1 MTDRVRKYIRQYQL
15 LQEGDRVTV
24 GLSGGADSVCLL
36 LCMKAVQE
44 EYRLQLQAV
53 HVHHGLRGEE
63 ADRDAAFA
71 ESLCRKL
78 AVPFRLRHAPVR
90 ELARREG
97 LSLEEAGRILRYQI
111 LREES
116 NGGKIAVAHHRD
128 DQSETLLFHMVRG
141 TGIRGLA
148 GMLPEKDGIIRPL
161 LCVGRAEIEVYLQ
174 SVGQEYCVDSTNAD
188 TAYARNRIRCELL
201 PWLRDNMNPR
211 VSEHLAELAEQAAQL
226 DAWLQE
232 KTVQWLDRYGERTP
246 RGIRIPLK
254 EWKELPAPL
263 MAPVL
268 LEALEQCGGRR
279 DIGSV
284 HIRQIEALMEAGVG
298 SRASLPGGREAERE
312 YTAVFLGSG
321 REKAVHELPEWH
333 MTVYPVQKDQK
344 IEEKQYTKCF
354 DYDKIKDTVLLRY
367 RQTGDY
373 LELAGTGKK
382 TVKRYMIDRKIP
394 AAVRDSVP
402 VFADG
407 SHVLWIVGYR
417 ISEEY
422 KVTEQTRRVLQI
434 TVGGKEDE

>member
-226 DAWLQE
+226 DAWLA
-232 KTVQWLDRYGERTP
+232 K
-246 RGIRIPLK
+246 
-254 EWKELPAPL
+254 
-263 MAPVL
+263 
-268 LEALEQCGGRR
+268 
-279 DIGSV
+279 
-284 HIRQIEALMEAGVG
+284 
-298 SRASLPGGREAERE
+298 
-312 YTAVFLGSG
+312 
-321 REKAVHELPEWH
+321 
-333 MTVYPVQKDQK
+333 
-344 IEEKQYTKCF
+344 
-354 DYDKIKDTVLLRY
+354 
-367 RQTGDY
+367 
-373 LELAGTGKK
+373 
-382 TVKRYMIDRKIP
+382 
-394 AAVRDSVP
+394 
-402 VFADG
+402 
-407 SHVLWIVGYR
+407 
-417 ISEEY
+417 
-422 KVTEQTRRVLQI
+422 
-434 TVGGKEDE
+434 

>member
-1 MTDRVRKYIRQYQL
+1 MIPSFSGASRPAQLRFPGRVKEQRLALIIPTAAPCDFSATSAGSAQNPPGFLQGEPLAPRK
-15 LQEGDRVTV
+15 
-24 GLSGGADSVCLL
+24 LSHRCVP
-36 LCMKAVQE
+36 
-44 EYRLQLQAV
+44 QAKR
-53 HVHHGLRGEE
+53 HRKLRGEE

-226 DAWLQE
+226 NAWLQE
-232 KTVQWLDRYGERTP
+232 ETVQWLDRYGERTP

-333 MTVYPVQKDQK
+333 MTVYPMQKDQK

-382 TVKRYMIDRKIP
+382 TVKRYMIDRKDP
-394 AAVRDSVP
+394 GSREGQRPRLRGWQPCP
-402 VFADG
+402 VD
-407 SHVLWIVGYR
+407 
-417 ISEEY
+417 
-422 KVTEQTRRVLQI
+422 RRLSNQ
-434 TVGGKEDE
+434 